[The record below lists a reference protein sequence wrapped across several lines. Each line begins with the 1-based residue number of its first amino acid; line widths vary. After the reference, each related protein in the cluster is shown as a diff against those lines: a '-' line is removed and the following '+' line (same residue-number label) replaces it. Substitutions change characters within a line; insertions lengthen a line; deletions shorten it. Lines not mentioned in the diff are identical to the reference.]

1 MGLQQ
6 REAKSNSTSGENG
19 GSGAGLGQIA
29 KGEGVFGGMAAARS
43 VVWEKLILCGFGC
56 YKERTEFSFGPGLN
70 NLVAP
75 NEQGKSTMLAGL
87 AAVLFG
93 LPNVSDAARF
103 GKAKF
108 RSWETSE
115 GFYGEV
121 YFWAGGDHYRVQ
133 RDFET
138 DRVRLEKLNGGQWE
152 LIAGGEHRTQAR
164 RRNVTY
170 EEALG
175 KLIGIVS
182 HDLFEATFCV
192 GQPLPEPGNID
203 HSVQQLLAGSESSG
217 REALQR
223 LESWLEE
230 ITRYTGPGPGGW
242 GVTPRHKNRDRLLE
256 NLQRERANL
265 EQTVRESAA
274 RIDALHRTEERLRHL
289 VSEKQRL
296 GEELSR
302 KQDLYDAWNR
312 WRQLAER
319 YRAAVAEQGRLRKAL
334 EEIRRREERLRDLE
348 EEMERRWPEFL
359 RAGPEAEARGEDLR
373 LLLEK
378 EKELTRLGEE
388 IRRYQAELKTLGQE
402 AAEREEKLQ
411 GPLAAAA
418 GRPHLVRDYEEL
430 CRTVAEL
437 GRLEEAERELAAQ
450 EEEARRVLQERQRWA
465 ALGEKPLSYYQ
476 QAAQLALS
484 KWQDFTAAC
493 KRLEEKEKELVTGYK
508 VFEEG
513 SEEWRNSCRDY
524 HQIAARLQGKERE
537 CRLAYEEAVRRQ
549 EELAAEKESLQRQFA
564 DLEGVPSEA
573 AELINAR
580 ITAEKEVQALEAEEH
595 KVRDAFGSRFRMA
608 AALGVFLA
616 AAAAVLWMLGMP
628 LRVGL
633 LVLLPGLLAG
643 AYSVYIWQ
651 QGGREAAVWQQQK
664 AGVLG
669 RLAEINAQLGRLAG
683 FSSAELAGVRERIR
697 LREEYWRVWE
707 EKAKTAPGEEEVARL
722 QRLAVE
728 AERAR
733 QEWEKK
739 LAPVFGL
746 GEDPAAAFLRWEET
760 RRAAGEL
767 KEQLEI
773 LSRKHF
779 GVLPQE
785 VRNLPL
791 EKAKGEE
798 WEAVQKLA
806 AAVAAAAAAEK
817 DGPALL
823 TVSEAASWLAGLGT
837 GDWEAWEAEW
847 RDYCAAKEKLASCAL
862 RRENLEA
869 RDAEGRTQ
877 FERLQAKAAELREA
891 ISPFTEN
898 TPAGEVRRI
907 AEECRQMEEELKAK
921 RVEITGAEKKLQEL
935 EEAAE
940 TQRAER
946 DLLAERLSEV
956 LAAAQGSAEKAGER
970 WQEWQNRTNERK
982 RLAEGLASAL
992 RTVGANDLG
1001 ELQQKVIDADNAAL
1015 QVRKEWQQLVDSRPG
1030 LPPLESASRRE
1041 EVEKEYFDL
1050 KQSLEKLEKEKNS
1063 LEEEIYHQTVQL
1075 AGLRGQRTV
1084 NVALAKEKIDQL
1096 RQEEARLQEEAA
1108 ALALAYRELAA
1119 ARQEFSAAY
1128 RERLEEAASAYF
1140 AAFTVNSE
1148 RKVLVDSDFRVRVKE
1163 LLAHGEEEVQPAQLS
1178 QGAQDQLQ
1186 IALRLAIAD
1195 LVAGEYV
1202 LPLVF
1207 DDPFLNFD
1215 AARLAELRSA
1225 LEKAAQSRQ
1234 LLVLSHQES
1243 YRAWG
1248 NPVLV
1253 RRGEGGKHF
1262 AG

>member
-6 REAKSNSTSGENG
+6 QEVKNKNRNGENG
-19 GSGAGLGQIA
+19 DNEVRLVQVSD
-29 KGEGVFGGMAAARS
+29 GEGVLGGMAAARS
-43 VVWEKLILCGFGC
+43 VVWGKLILCGFGC
-56 YKERTEFSFGPGLN
+56 YKERTEFVFGPGLN

-108 RSWETSE
+108 RSWDAS
-115 GFYGEV
+115 GDFYGEV
-121 YFWAGGDHYRVQ
+121 YFWAGGDRYRVQ
-133 RDFET
+133 RNFET
-138 DRVRLEKLNGGQWE
+138 DRVRLEKLNGGRWE
-152 LIAGGEHRTQAR
+152 LIAGGEHRAQAR

-175 KLIGIVS
+175 RLIGIAS
-182 HDLFEATFCV
+182 RDLFEATFCV

-223 LESWLEE
+223 LESWLEG
-230 ITRYTGPGPGGW
+230 ITRYTGPGGW
-242 GVTPRHKNRDRLLE
+242 GVTPRHKNLDRLLE
-256 NLQRERANL
+256 NLQKERADL
-265 EQTVRESAA
+265 EQALKESAA
-274 RIDALHRTEERLRHL
+274 NIDALHKTEERLRHL
-289 VSEKQRL
+289 KSEKQRL
-296 GEELSR
+296 GEELSC

-319 YRAAVAEQGRLRKAL
+319 YRAAVAEQGRLREAQ
-334 EEIRRREERLRDLE
+334 EEIRRREERLRALE
-348 EEMERRWPEFL
+348 EEMERRWPEFF
-359 RAGPEAEARGEDLR
+359 RAGPEAEALGEDLR

-388 IRRYQAELKTLGQE
+388 IRKYREELKTLEQE
-402 AAEREEKLQ
+402 AAEREKKLQ

-450 EEEARRVLQERQRWA
+450 EEEARKVLQERQRWA

-493 KRLEEKEKELVTGYK
+493 KRLEEKEKELVTVYK

-513 SEEWRNSCRDY
+513 SEEWRNSCREY
-524 HQIAARLQGKERE
+524 HQIATRLQEKERE

-549 EELAAEKESLQRQFA
+549 EELAAEKESLRRQFA
-564 DLEGVPSEA
+564 DLEGVPGEA

-580 ITAEKEVQALEAEEH
+580 ITAEKDVQALEAEEH
-595 KVRDAFGSRFRMA
+595 KIRDAFGSRFRLA

-616 AAAAVLWMLGMP
+616 AAAAVLWVLGMP

-643 AYSVYIWQ
+643 AYSVYVWQ
-651 QGGREAAVWQQQK
+651 QGARKAAVWQQQK

-697 LREEYWRVWE
+697 LREEYCRAWE
-707 EKAKTAPGEEEVARL
+707 EKAKAAPGEEEVARL
-722 QRLAVE
+722 QALALE

-733 QEWEKK
+733 QGWEKK

-746 GEDPAAAFLRWEET
+746 GEDPAAAFLRWEEA

-767 KEQLEI
+767 KEQLEL
-773 LSRKHF
+773 LSGKHF

-785 VRNLPL
+785 VMNLPL

-806 AAVAAAAAAEK
+806 AAAAAAAGK
-817 DGPALL
+817 DGLVLL

-837 GDWEAWEAEW
+837 GDWEAWEADW
-847 RDYCAAKEKLASCAL
+847 RDYRAAKEKLASCAL

-869 RDAEGRTQ
+869 RDAEGCTQ
-877 FERLQAKAAELREA
+877 FQRLQAKAAELREA
-891 ISPFTEN
+891 ISPFAED
-898 TPAGEVRRI
+898 TPAEEVRRI
-907 AEECRQMEEELKAK
+907 AEECRQIEGELKAK

-935 EEAAE
+935 GEAAE
-940 TQRAER
+940 KQQAER
-946 DLLAERLSEV
+946 DSLAERLSEV
-956 LAAAQGSAEKAGER
+956 LAAAQGSAEKAWER

-992 RTVGANDLG
+992 RAVGANDLG

-1015 QVRKEWQQLVDSRPG
+1015 QVRNEWQQLVDSRPG
-1030 LPPLESASRRE
+1030 LPPLEYASRRE

-1050 KQSLEKLEKEKNS
+1050 KQSLEELEKEKKA
-1063 LEEEIYHQTVQL
+1063 LEEEIYQQTVQL
-1075 AGLRGQRTV
+1075 SGLRGQKAV

-1096 RQEEARLQEEAA
+1096 KQEEARLQEEAA
-1108 ALALAYRELAA
+1108 AIALAYRELAA

-1148 RKVLVDSDFRVRVKE
+1148 RKVVVDNDFKVRVKE
-1163 LLAHGEEEVQPAQLS
+1163 PLAYGEGEVQPAQLS

-1186 IALRLAIAD
+1186 IALRLAVAD

-1248 NPVLV
+1248 NPVQV
-1253 RRGEGGKHF
+1253 KRGEG
-1262 AG
+1262 